1 MEISST
7 TRRQKHCWIKMGIK
21 VKRDANC
28 NLDRFKARLVAQG
41 YSQTRGVDYDEVFS
55 PVARSLLALAN
66 ANDWEIHQVDV
77 KTAFLNGSIDSE
89 IYMSQPEG
97 SVDTDH
103 PNFVCKLKKS
113 IYGLKQSA
121 RCWNVTLDEFLVS
134 SDYHKSNADNCVY
147 IKTEKKSDGKIS
159 FVILAVYVDD
169 LIPISNDV
177 DMLAAEKACL
187 CNKFDMVDQGEAHSI
202 LGMLINRN

>member
-1 MEISST
+1 M
-7 TRRQKHCWIKMGIK
+7 
-21 VKRDANC
+21 
-28 NLDRFKARLVAQG
+28 
-41 YSQTRGVDYDEVFS
+41 
-55 PVARSLLALAN
+55 
-66 ANDWEIHQVDV
+66 DV

-89 IYMSQPEG
+89 LYMSQPEG
-97 SVDTDH
+97 FVDTDH

-121 RCWNVTLDEFLVS
+121 RCWNVTLDELLVS
-134 SDYHKSNADNCVY
+134 SGCHKSNAVNCVY

-177 DMLAAEKACL
+177 DMPAAEKACL

-202 LGMLINRN
+202 LGMLINRNRATKTLFISQPNYLENILKKFGNLKIANQ